1 MTITTNATTDTI
13 TFVSSGGAQ
22 TGVVNRVAFYDSTT
36 TIDDHPAM
44 TFVTGSSPSSYEVNI
59 VDAVLDV
66 NDNSD
71 SRIIIPVG
79 SNKWAT

>member
-1 MTITTNATTDTI
+1 
-13 TFVSSGGAQ
+13 
-22 TGVVNRVAFYDSTT
+22 
-36 TIDDHPAM
+36 M